1 MYKDGKK
8 NGFGK
13 MTYSATINYQ
23 GHFRDDEMDGA
34 GTYQTETGK
43 YEGMFQNN
51 YACGMGTWYDGWD
64 ASWEKKTSTF
74 PHDRIIYCEFEGI
87 EGKPL
92 QKKPGT
98 TIVKGER

>member
-1 MYKDGKK
+1 MCKNGKR

-13 MTYSATINYQ
+13 MTYSATICYQ

-51 YACGMGTWYDGWD
+51 FACGMGIWYDGWD
-64 ASWEKKTSTF
+64 GNSKISTF
-74 PHDRIIYCEFEGI
+74 PHEKIAYCEFEGI

-98 TIVKGER
+98 KIIKGER